1 MTYVIEHYQQTLV
14 DNQITSKWCACR
26 TFEDKELA
34 EMELRNLN
42 RAWVASGTFRLI
54 KSTTPD

>member
-14 DNQITSKWCACR
+14 DNQITSKWCAWG

-34 EMELRNLN
+34 EKELRNLQ
-42 RAWVASGTFRLI
+42 RRWASAEFRL
-54 KSTTPD
+54 TTLI